1 MNQGPFHPWVVFS
14 AVLLTALTIEITN
27 KDSHQRSVSDFS
39 FVQTQQIHLQQP
51 IGTPH
56 SRYSPP
62 PTSVRSSS
70 PIPTAI
76 KSAAVSP
83 QSSNPPPSSHAS
95 PTPPSSLPLFTPPQI
110 LLTILA
116 PQHHE
121 ITYKSELKF
130 EATYLSPL
138 SFRPKRILQI
148 DGSIHELPTKSM
160 NDPSK
165 TNTVTKISLQGIQP
179 GQHTATVSLLHGSEL
194 LISATT
200 TFTFANLNQR
210 KTSKKK
216 HVHTMHTS
224 CTDDDTTCT
233 TCTTINTRSSTCT
246 EGTIMELELELNQ
259 WHILHQ
265 TPSLEEELNQRGH
278 LETELQRRLFPDP

>member
-1 MNQGPFHPWVVFS
+1 
-14 AVLLTALTIEITN
+14 
-27 KDSHQRSVSDFS
+27 
-39 FVQTQQIHLQQP
+39 
-51 IGTPH
+51 
-56 SRYSPP
+56 
-62 PTSVRSSS
+62 
-70 PIPTAI
+70 
-76 KSAAVSP
+76 
-83 QSSNPPPSSHAS
+83 
-95 PTPPSSLPLFTPPQI
+95 LFTPPQI

-160 NDPSK
+160 MNDPSK

-194 LISATT
+194 IISATT
-200 TFTFANLNQR
+200 TFTFANQR